1 MSKVVHYFKS
11 LMLLELL
18 QGLWLTLKYTFKPK
32 YTLMY
37 PMEKFPQSP
46 RFRGLHALRRYPNG
60 EERCIACKLCE
71 AICPAQ
77 AITIEAG
84 PRRNDGTRRTV
95 RYDIDMVK
103 CIYCGFCQ
111 EACPV
116 DAIVEGP
123 NFEFATETR
132 EELYFDKQRLL
143 DNGDRWEREI
153 ARNIAMDSP
162 YR

>member
-1 MSKVVHYFKS
+1 MASFAQAAKS
-11 LMLLELL
+11 LLLKEFVGAFFLSMR
-18 QGLWLTLKYTFKPK
+18 QFFAPKATLN
-32 YTLMY
+32 Y
-37 PMEKFPQSP
+37 PHEKGPVSP
-46 RFRGLHALRRYPNG
+46 RFRGEHALRRYPNG

-116 DAIVEGP
+116 DAIV
-123 NFEFATETR
+123 
-132 EELYFDKQRLL
+132 
-143 DNGDRWEREI
+143 
-153 ARNIAMDSP
+153 
-162 YR
+162 